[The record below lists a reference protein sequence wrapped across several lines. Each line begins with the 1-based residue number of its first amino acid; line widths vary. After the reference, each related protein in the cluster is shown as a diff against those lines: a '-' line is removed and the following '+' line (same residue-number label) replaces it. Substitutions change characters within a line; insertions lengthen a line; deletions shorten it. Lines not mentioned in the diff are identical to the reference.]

1 MRVLVVE
8 DDPKIASFVTNGL
21 RQAGHAVDVAHRGD
35 DGLHLAGEVE
45 PPGYEAIVLDLM
57 LPGVDGFSVLAE
69 LRRRQVTTP
78 ILLLSAL
85 ASVDDRVRGLEAG
98 GDDYLGKPFSFS
110 ELHARLQALARRAA
124 GTGAAGAEPTR
135 LSFADLTLDRL
146 SRRVQRGGETI
157 ELQPKE
163 FALLEYLLR
172 HAGRVVTKTM
182 ILQQVWDWSFDPGT
196 NVVDVLVFRL
206 RNKVDRDREPKL
218 IHTLRGIGYALR
230 LD

>member
-1 MRVLVVE
+1 MRLLVVE
-8 DDPKIASFVTNGL
+8 DDPKIASFVAGGL
-21 RQAGHAVDVAHRGD
+21 RQAGHVVDAAHRGD
-35 DGLHLAGEVE
+35 DALALATA
-45 PPGYEAIVLDLM
+45 PAPAPYDAIVLDLM
-57 LPGVDGFSVLAE
+57 LPGLDGFTVIAE
-69 LRRRQVTTP
+69 LRRRRVLTP
-78 ILLLSAL
+78 VLMLSAL

-98 GDDYLGKPFSFS
+98 GDDYLGKPFSFN
-110 ELHARLQALARRAA
+110 ELHARLQALTRRAA
-124 GTGAAGAEPTR
+124 GAPAAEPTR
-135 LSFADLTLDRL
+135 YAFADLSLDRL
-146 SRRVQRGGETI
+146 SRRVQRGEEVI

-206 RNKVDRDREPKL
+206 RNKVDRDRQPRL
-218 IHTLRGIGYALR
+218 IHTLRGVGYALR

>member
-1 MRVLVVE
+1 MRILVLE
-8 DDPKIASFVTNGL
+8 DDLKIATFVAKGL
-21 RQAGHAVDVAHRGD
+21 RQAGHVVALAQRGD
-35 DGLHLAGEVE
+35 DGLHLAADAA
-45 PPGYEAIVLDLM
+45 PPGYDAIVLDLM
-57 LPGVDGFSVLAE
+57 LPGLDGFTVIGE
-69 LRRRQVTTP
+69 LRRRKVNTP
-78 ILLLSAL
+78 VLMLSAL

-98 GDDYLGKPFSFS
+98 GDDYLGKPFSFN

-124 GTGAAGAEPTR
+124 GPALPAEPTR
-135 LSFADLTLDRL
+135 YTLADLSLDRL
-146 SRRVQRGGETI
+146 SRRVQRGNETI

-182 ILQQVWDWSFDPGT
+182 ILEHVWDWSFDPGT

-218 IHTLRGIGYALR
+218 IHTLRGVGYALR
-230 LD
+230 QE

>member
-1 MRVLVVE
+1 MRVLLVE
-8 DDPKIASFVTNGL
+8 DDHRIASFVAKGL
-21 RQAGHAVDVAHRGD
+21 RQAAHVVDVAHRGD
-35 DGLHLAGEVE
+35 DGLHLAAVAP
-45 PPGYEAIVLDLM
+45 PPGYDAVVLDLM
-57 LPGVDGFSVLAE
+57 LPGLDGFTVLAE

-78 ILLLSAL
+78 VLMLSAL

-98 GDDYLGKPFSFS
+98 GDDYLGKPFSFN

-124 GTGAAGAEPTR
+124 GTTTAEPTR
-135 LSFADLTLDRL
+135 LAFADLALDRL
-146 SRRVQRGGETI
+146 SRRVQRGEEAV

-182 ILQQVWDWSFDPGT
+182 ILEHVWDWSFDPGT
-196 NVVDVLVFRL
+196 NVVDVLIFRL

-218 IHTLRGIGYALR
+218 IHTLRGVGYVLR
-230 LD
+230 LG